1 MKIKVEKFLLKQG
14 NRVGKAAIE
23 FTDGVLK
30 GFHLVGFTICDD
42 PAKGGTFVLFPATTA
57 GGKREGEKERPY
69 FFLRP
74 ENPILLAELQTLILD
89 EFEGDKFNTPRMARA
104 DKVVETAPQV

>member
-1 MKIKVEKFLLKQG
+1 MMRIKIEKFMFKQG

-42 PAKGGTFVLFPATTA
+42 PAKGGLFVLFPSTKTNF
-57 GGKREGEKERPY
+57 KEGEKERNY
-69 FFLRP
+69 FFLR
-74 ENPILLAELQTLILD
+74 AESDLVWDLGQKILD
-89 EFEGDKFNTPRMARA
+89 EYDGPTFNTPRLAR
-104 DKVVETAPQV
+104 VEAVKAEV